1 MIFEVILQVRN
12 KEMIFEVSLQIRN
25 VSGDRDGEKGK

>member
-1 MIFEVILQVRN
+1 MISEVILQVRN

-25 VSGDRDGEKGK
+25 VSGDRDGEESK